1 VVPDRGTSN
10 AISDNHQVSALVLSL
25 IAAFGYGVS
34 DFVGGLAARRT
45 AVLRVVMLSYPV
57 GFVGILAVAPLAGGT
72 VTLRSLLVAGL
83 PLGVGILWGER
94 PGPLALAGAAL
105 AVVAVVL
112 VSRQEH
118 TTVDESSPVRFT
130 PKVAW
135 LTFGSGVA
143 FAIYFVL
150 LDQVGAGT
158 GLWPLAASRAS
169 ASALVL
175 VAGLVAGHRRP
186 PTGPTMRLALA
197 AAALDIL
204 ANATFLYALRAGML
218 SIVSVLTSLYPAGTV
233 LLARLVLKE
242 RTGVL
247 QRVRGRG
254 RGPDRGRARYRL
266 NRDDQ
271 PWTSRYTG
279 WKYHLQGGERFR
291 LWTLSQGKRAGAGE
305 RPPQSVAANQ

>member
-1 VVPDRGTSN
+1 M
-10 AISDNHQVSALVLSL
+10 LSL
-25 IAAFGYGVS
+25 IAALGYGIS

-57 GFVGILAVAPLAGGT
+57 GLAGMLAIAPLAGGT
-72 VTLRSLLVAGL
+72 VTARSLLVGAAAGLVSGCAIVWFYMALAAGPMSVVSPLTSLLVAGL

-94 PGPLALAGAAL
+94 PGPLALVGAAL

-112 VSRQEH
+112 VSR
-118 TTVDESSPVRFT
+118 VDESSPVRFA

-135 LTFGSGVA
+135 LTLGSGAA

-150 LDQVGAGT
+150 LDQVGAHT
-158 GLWPLAASRAS
+158 GLWPLVASRAS
-169 ASALVL
+169 ASALIL

-186 PTGPTMRLALA
+186 PTGVPMRLALA

-204 ANATFLYALRAGML
+204 ANVTFLYALRAGML
-218 SIVSVLTSLYPAGTV
+218 AIVSVLTSLYPAGTV

-247 QRVRGRG
+247 QRAGLVL
-254 RGPDRGRARYRL
+254 AAVAVVL
-266 NRDDQ
+266 I
-271 PWTSRYTG
+271 
-279 WKYHLQGGERFR
+279 
-291 LWTLSQGKRAGAGE
+291 AGAPATG
-305 RPPQSVAANQ
+305 